1 MPKMPSMEPA
11 TSARALCWTAS
22 EVVHHPDCGPIFCQ
36 YFLLVQFILCRDIQP
51 VALKVCIGL
60 KPGMHLKDDVRPL
73 IPVATET
80 QVDLQ
85 NRPEDQVL
93 ARQNTSGHKSGML
106 SPQDSGWVRPT
117 NLRIKISLETV
128 LHLKFSALDRQCSSP
143 RDTGQ
148 VATPGQGI
156 DVPL

>member
-1 MPKMPSMEPA
+1 M
-11 TSARALCWTAS
+11 
-22 EVVHHPDCGPIFCQ
+22 PDCFRGGAPPRLWADFLSIF
-36 YFLLVQFILCRDIQP
+36 L
-51 VALKVCIGL
+51 IGAIYSL
-60 KPGMHLKDDVRPL
+60 PRYIVSSPQGVYRSKPEMHMKDDIRPL
-73 IPVATET
+73 IPVAAET

-93 ARQNTSGHKSGML
+93 ARQNTSGHKSDVL

-117 NLRIKISLETV
+117 NLRIKISSETV

-143 RDTGQ
+143 RDTGR
-148 VATPGQGI
+148 VATPDQGI